1 MKISELIK
9 ELDEF
14 RAEYGDLP
22 VCFYDEVALIHVDKV
37 EYDHDRD
44 GFVAVLT
51 DE

>member
-14 RAEYGDLP
+14 RAEYGDLS
-22 VCFYDEVALIHVDKV
+22 VCFYDEAALIHIDKV
-37 EYDHDRD
+37 EYDHDGD
-44 GFVAVLT
+44 EFVAVLD